1 MPTVLTYVRPAY
13 FALHSHA
20 ESRKLHHTFRCSA
33 VLPTSPFDTG
43 ELLRLRLWLLRPLGL
58 RRHLVLL
65 RPCLVLLLLLPEL
78 QHLRLRLLAAAA
90 AAALRLR
97 LGRLLLDLLRDAE
110 LERPIARAKSPHN
123 RGCAGWDKQLPYAE
137 IEPQRHIN
145 GSRAVQ
151 ERPYLKYLGPLLNYM
166 GQHLNYL

>member
-1 MPTVLTYVRPAY
+1 MSVPPPCRPGNGG
-13 FALHSHA
+13 
-20 ESRKLHHTFRCSA
+20 SA
-33 VLPTSPFDTG
+33 ADATETAG

-97 LGRLLLDLLRDAE
+97 LRRLLLDLLRDAE

-123 RGCAGWDKQLPYAE
+123 RGCAGW
-137 IEPQRHIN
+137 
-145 GSRAVQ
+145 
-151 ERPYLKYLGPLLNYM
+151 LGKLS
-166 GQHLNYL
+166 HRDT

>member
-1 MPTVLTYVRPAY
+1 MSVPPPCRPGNGG
-13 FALHSHA
+13 
-20 ESRKLHHTFRCSA
+20 SA
-33 VLPTSPFDTG
+33 ADATETAG

-78 QHLRLRLLAAAA
+78 QHLRLRLVAAAAA

-97 LGRLLLDLLRDAE
+97 LRRLLLDLLRDAE

-123 RGCAGWDKQLPYAE
+123 RGCWLAGK
-137 IEPQRHIN
+137 IEPTTCDI
-145 GSRAVQ
+145 S
-151 ERPYLKYLGPLLNYM
+151 
-166 GQHLNYL
+166 